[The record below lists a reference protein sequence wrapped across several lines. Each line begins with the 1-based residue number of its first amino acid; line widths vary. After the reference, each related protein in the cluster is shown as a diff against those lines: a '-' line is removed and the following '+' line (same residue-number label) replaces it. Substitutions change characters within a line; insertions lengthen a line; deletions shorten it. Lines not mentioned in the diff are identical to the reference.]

1 MAPDV
6 LLILTLSVLIW
17 ISPFMAK
24 ALRIPTPPVEIL
36 LGTLLAA
43 AGLLHENRYFDL
55 IAEVGFLYLM
65 FLAGMEV
72 NLKEISGSPRLVIR
86 QAVLFVLSLGVLAV
100 ASGILLHFHPIV
112 IASLPLISIGL
123 LASLT
128 KIYGRSQP
136 WLNLAIIVGVLGEI
150 ASIAALTILDAAS
163 NVGFG
168 WELVF
173 KISYLLFFIASI
185 YLAYRLLQLLFW
197 WFPELKRKL
206 MPSSDS
212 SDQDIRLAMAL
223 FFLLITIMMILD
235 LELALGAFIA
245 GVAISAFF
253 HHEKSLEEKMSSLGF
268 GFLVPLFF
276 IHVGVSFDLSAL
288 FMPGVLTGALLITGV
303 MIGIRILAA
312 YHLRRLSGSLDA
324 ISVAFALSMP
334 LTLLIAVA
342 TIGYDTGN
350 INLPTYYELILAS
363 LFEVIIAMSA
373 VKILAIYRER
383 KKQQEWRKE
392 KREAVSPR

>member
-6 LLILTLSVLIW
+6 LLLLTLSVLIW
-17 ISPFMAK
+17 ISPYLAK
-24 ALRIPTPPVEIL
+24 ALRLPTPPVEIL
-36 LGTLLAA
+36 LGTFLAA

-72 NLKEISGSPRLVIR
+72 NLKEISGSPRIVIR
-86 QAVLFVLSLGVLAV
+86 QAVLFVLSLGILAV
-100 ASGILLHFHPIV
+100 VSGLALHFHPII

-128 KIYGRSQP
+128 KVYGRSQP

-163 NVGFG
+163 TVGFG
-168 WELVF
+168 WELLF

-206 MPSSDS
+206 IPSSDN

-235 LELALGAFIA
+235 LELALGTFIA

-288 FMPGVLTGALLITGV
+288 RIPGVLSGALLITGV
-303 MIGIRILAA
+303 MIGIRLLAA
-312 YHLRRLSGSLDA
+312 YHLRRLSSSLDA

-342 TIGYDTGN
+342 TIGYDTGT
-350 INLPTYYELILAS
+350 IDRIAYYEMILAS

-373 VKILAIYRER
+373 VKIIAIYRER
-383 KKQQEWRKE
+383 KKQEAWKKE
-392 KREAVSPR
+392 KREAISPR

>member
-1 MAPDV
+1 M
-6 LLILTLSVLIW
+6 
-17 ISPFMAK
+17 
-24 ALRIPTPPVEIL
+24 
-36 LGTLLAA
+36 
-43 AGLLHENRYFDL
+43 
-55 IAEVGFLYLM
+55 
-65 FLAGMEV
+65 
-72 NLKEISGSPRLVIR
+72 
-86 QAVLFVLSLGVLAV
+86 
-100 ASGILLHFHPIV
+100 
-112 IASLPLISIGL
+112 
-123 LASLT
+123 
-128 KIYGRSQP
+128 
-136 WLNLAIIVGVLGEI
+136 GVLGEI

-288 FMPGVLTGALLITGV
+288 LMPGVLSGALLITGI

-324 ISVAFALSMP
+324 VSVAFALSMP

-350 INLPTYYELILAS
+350 INLLTYYELILAS

-373 VKILAIYRER
+373 VKIIAIYRER

-392 KREAVSPR
+392 KREAVTPR

>member
-17 ISPFMAK
+17 VSPFLAK

-100 ASGILLHFHPIV
+100 VSGLLLHFHPIV

-128 KIYGRSQP
+128 KIYGRSQS

-288 FMPGVLTGALLITGV
+288 LMPGVLSGALLITGI

-324 ISVAFALSMP
+324 VSIAFALSMP

-350 INLPTYYELILAS
+350 INLLTYYELILAS

-373 VKILAIYRER
+373 VKIIAIYRER

>member
-223 FFLLITIMMILD
+223 FFLLITIMMILE

>member
-17 ISPFMAK
+17 ISPFLAK

-100 ASGILLHFHPIV
+100 ASGVLLHFHPIV

-288 FMPGVLTGALLITGV
+288 LMPGVLTGALLITGV

-324 ISVAFALSMP
+324 VSVAFALSMP

-350 INLPTYYELILAS
+350 INLLTYYELILAS

-373 VKILAIYRER
+373 VKIIAIYRER